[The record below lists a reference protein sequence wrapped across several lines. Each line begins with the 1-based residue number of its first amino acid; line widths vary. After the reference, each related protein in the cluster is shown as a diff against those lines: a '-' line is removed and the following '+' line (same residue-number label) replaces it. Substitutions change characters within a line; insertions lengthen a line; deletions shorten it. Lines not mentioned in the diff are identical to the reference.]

1 MLSLTLAFLLLA
13 PAAEGRRFEVTA
25 SKFKF
30 EPARIEVH
38 EGDHVVLDVR
48 SADTEH
54 GIAIKKL
61 SVKAAIPKGGEPV
74 RVEFDATRPG
84 IYEITCSEYCGKG
97 HSRMKATLVVTPRAV
112 AGGAK

>member
-1 MLSLTLAFLLLA
+1 MLSLTLALLLLA
-13 PAAEGRRFEVTA
+13 PAEGRRIEVTA
-25 SKFKF
+25 SKYKF
-30 EPARIEVH
+30 EPDRIEVR

-61 SVKAAIPKGGEPV
+61 DVKAAIPKGGAPV

-84 IYEITCSEYCGKG
+84 TYQITCSEYCGKG
-97 HSRMKATLVVTPRAV
+97 HSRMKATLVVTPRA
-112 AGGAK
+112 AAAGAK